1 MKKILCIAA
10 VFAFLFL
17 LAVPVSAES
26 KTPSESSTYSD
37 YYKEQ
42 LKKSGAVKLKEKLPN
57 DTQNSLEDLG
67 VNGTDIN
74 EITSVSPQ
82 NYFQKAIN
90 IFTDKFKKPFLIFC
104 KVITVILLCAL
115 LNGMKLSFGE
125 KPLGGIIGMVGTLCI
140 CTVVVTPLIA
150 CIQDAANVLKG
161 SSDFLLACIPVITG
175 IMVAA
180 GQPAEASSYNILML
194 TAGNAVSVLA
204 ADFLVP
210 MLNILLALSVVSS
223 VSPGIKLSGLCSALN
238 KAVKW
243 IIGFCMTLFT
253 SLVTMHSIV
262 ASSIDRTGS
271 KAVKFVVSSFVP
283 VVGNALGEAMNTVNG
298 CVKMLKSGVCAFG
311 LLAGIF
317 IFLPVVI
324 ECILWVITLN
334 ICSGIGQMFELDEV
348 TSLLKSSA
356 DVTSTI
362 LAVLLCSITV
372 LIICTAIMLIIG
384 GAA

>member
-1 MKKILCIAA
+1 MKKIFCAA
-10 VFAFLFL
+10 AALLLAFLT
-17 LAVPVSAES
+17 AVPAHAES
-26 KTPSESSTYSD
+26 TASVESGVYAE
-37 YYKEQ
+37 YYGEQ
-42 LKKSGAVKLKEKLPN
+42 LKASGADKLKEELPAGTM
-57 DTQNSLEDLG
+57 DSLEDIG
-67 VNGTDIN
+67 VTGTDIN
-74 EITSVSPQ
+74 EIKSVTPQ
-82 NYFQKAIN
+82 NFFEKAVN
-90 IFTDKFKKPFLIFC
+90 IFTDKFKSPFLVFC

-125 KPLGGIIGMVGTLCI
+125 QPLGGVISMVGTLCI
-140 CTVVVTPLIA
+140 CTVVVTPLVT
-150 CIQDAANVLKG
+150 CINDAANVLKG
-161 SSDFLLACIPVITG
+161 SSEFMLACVPVVTG

-180 GQPAEASSYNILML
+180 GQPAQASSWNLLML

-210 MLNILLALSVVSS
+210 LLNILLAMSVVSS
-223 VSPGIKLSGLCSALN
+223 VSPGIKLSGICSALN
-238 KAVKW
+238 KAAKW
-243 IIGFCMTLFT
+243 IIGLCMTLFT
-253 SLVTMHSIV
+253 SLVTMHSIA

-298 CVKMLKSGVCAFG
+298 CIKMLKSGVCAFG

-317 IFLPVVI
+317 IFLPIVI
-324 ECILWVITLN
+324 ECILWIIMLN
-334 ICSGIGQMFELDEV
+334 ICSGIGQMFGLDEV

-372 LIICTAIMLIIG
+372 LIISTALMLIIG
-384 GAA
+384 GAS